1 VGGISV
7 DLAPLRTNAIDPTAA
22 WVAHAVPGVLAP
34 ALVEAGRP
42 GAPTS
47 VRIDYVALGPNTG
60 NAGGPPGS
68 TPDQMIGTVIEDGVA
83 KPLRALLLPVGDGL
97 GDNRRVQLR
106 SPTPTFPAMLL
117 NFENETPKKFDSGTE
132 STALR

>member
-7 DLAPLRTNAIDPTAA
+7 DVAPLRTNALDPTAA
-22 WVAHAVPGVLAP
+22 WVAHAVPAVLAQ

-60 NAGGPPGS
+60 NAGGPAGS

-83 KPLRALLLPVGDGL
+83 KPLRALTWYYPSATDLVTIEESNYDRLL
-97 GDNRRVQLR
+97 QL
-106 SPTPTFPAMLL
+106 SQQCF
-117 NFENETPKKFDSGTE
+117 
-132 STALR
+132 